1 MQMIASL
8 SMYFN
13 FIYMLMLFCVAFFY
27 GIVSN
32 TIHNHK
38 SCCYS
43 SNG

>member
-1 MQMIASL
+1 MQMVASL

-13 FIYMLMLFCVAFFY
+13 FIYMLMLFCVAFY